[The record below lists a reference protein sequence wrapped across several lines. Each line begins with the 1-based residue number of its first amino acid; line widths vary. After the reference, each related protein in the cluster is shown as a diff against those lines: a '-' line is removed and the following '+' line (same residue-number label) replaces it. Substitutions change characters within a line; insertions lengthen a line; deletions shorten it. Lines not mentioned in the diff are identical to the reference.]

1 MTLAAAT
8 AVAAFP
14 GLPDP
19 VVVTRANL
27 GTLGLDALTRQA
39 FGYGLL
45 TRRGSLTVRLPDGR
59 WFRFQGVDPGTH
71 ATLIVNDGAFARR
84 AVVAGDIGVAEA
96 YIAGEWES
104 PDVTAFLEFFASNT
118 EAIEVLFAG
127 KPHMR
132 VVQWLRHL
140 FNRNTKRQAKK
151 NIHAHYDLGNRF
163 YETWLDRTMT
173 YSSGIYAP
181 GDNDLASAQTRKYR
195 ALANAIGLQPGHHV
209 LEIGCGWGG
218 FAEFAAKEFDCR
230 VTGLTISRE
239 QLAFAEK
246 RIRDAG
252 LADRVEF
259 RFQDYRDE
267 QGQYDRIASIEMF
280 EAVGEQY
287 WQTYFAKLDQTL
299 KPGGRAGI
307 QVITIQDRFFAQYRR
322 EIDFIRRYIFP
333 GGMLP
338 TPTILEALGARAGLA
353 LASQHVFGLDYARTL
368 AEWRDRFLVAWPKI
382 EPLGFDIAF
391 KRLWEYYLHYCEAG
405 FRTGNIDVRQVVFAK
420 R

>member
-1 MTLAAAT
+1 MTSTIETT
-8 AVAAFP
+8 A
-14 GLPDP
+14 P
-19 VVVTRANL
+19 VLVTRGNL

-59 WFRFQGVDPGTH
+59 WFRFQGADPGTD
-71 ATLIVNDGAFARR
+71 ATLVANDGAFARR

-127 KPHMR
+127 KPYMR

-173 YSSGIYAP
+173 YSSAIYAP

-195 ALANAIGLQPGHHV
+195 ALAQSIGLQPGHHL

-218 FAEFAAKEFDCR
+218 FAEFAAKEYGCR

-252 LADRVEF
+252 LADKVDF

-280 EAVGEQY
+280 EAVGEEY
-287 WQTYFAKLDQTL
+287 WQTYFAKLDETL

-338 TPTILEALGARAGLA
+338 TPTILEALGAKAGLS
-353 LASQHVFGLDYARTL
+353 LSSQHVFGLDYARTL
-368 AEWRDRFLVAWPKI
+368 AEWRDRFLEAWPKI
-382 EPLGFDIAF
+382 EPMGFDMAF

-405 FRTGNIDVRQVVFAK
+405 FRAGNIDVRQVVFAK